1 MASSRYLIL
10 MSNEDKALELLQ
22 SITKEIVST
31 LSTIKERRPHLSTND
46 SATNNKLTEILGQ
59 LKQVKAYIIK
69 FIQERSVQTTLFD

>member
-22 SITKEIVST
+22 SITKEIVGT
-31 LSTIKERRPHLSTND
+31 LSTIKEKRIDLSPND

>member
-1 MASSRYLIL
+1 

-22 SITKEIVST
+22 SITKEIVGT
-31 LSTIKERRPHLSTND
+31 LSTIKERRPHLSPND